1 MKGEGLSGP
10 GQRTAWA
17 EAGSLSLSL
26 WGMSV
31 SLHAYSRE
39 KAKSTSNPCPGD
51 NLFLL
56 DFQLTTPPQ
65 SPLILPRKIIPG
77 QHGKAILF

>member
-1 MKGEGLSGP
+1 MKREGLSGP

-26 WGMSV
+26 WEMSV

-39 KAKSTSNPCPGD
+39 KAKSTFNNKFN

-56 DFQLTTPPQ
+56 GFQLTTPPQ
-65 SPLILPRKIIPG
+65 SPFTKEFQSNVAR
-77 QHGKAILF
+77 QYF

>member
-1 MKGEGLSGP
+1 MKREGLSGP
-10 GQRTAWA
+10 GQRTAWV

-26 WGMSV
+26 WEMNV

-39 KAKSTSNPCPGD
+39 KAKSTFN

-56 DFQLTTPPQ
+56 GFQLSTPPQ
-65 SPLILPRKIIPG
+65 SPFTK
-77 QHGKAILF
+77 